1 MKAFSQV
8 RSNAPQT
15 QAQYAISEIKE
26 KKIMTNETT
35 TRLIYYIG
43 AIVIAAGII
52 SVVSSRVGSITVSY
66 GIDSKTLADQLRTEI
81 TIINDPQ
88 IIPYV
93 SNNYSFYVKNTR

>member
-1 MKAFSQV
+1 MKVFSQG
-8 RSNAPQT
+8 RSNAPPT

-26 KKIMTNETT
+26 KKIMTSETA

-43 AIVIAAGII
+43 ATVIATGII
-52 SVVSSRVGSITVSY
+52 SLVSSYVGSIAASY
-66 GIDSKTLADQLRTEI
+66 GMGSKTLADQLRTEI